1 MKSRKNPAPAAKEGG
16 DAQRSLFG
24 EILDWMLAPLLFV
37 WPISIAI
44 THYFAN
50 IVAGYPY
57 DQALRE
63 NVNAIAR
70 QIRYS
75 DSKPVINLSGSARA
89 VLRADE
95 VDSVYFHVVTREG
108 TRLAGDKELPVA
120 PELVRP
126 RDDTGE
132 ISFRDGEFNGQ
143 DLRIA
148 YQFLADPNRPDDRWL
163 VVEVGET
170 LEKRS
175 QLANKIIASVIL
187 PQFVIIPLA
196 VILVWFG
203 LSQGLK
209 PLTKLRSRIEARRPG
224 DLSPINTRKVPEEL
238 QPLIEAFNG
247 MLERM
252 ERNMEAQTRFIADA
266 AHQMRT
272 PLTGLKTQAQ
282 LAMREN
288 DPERLL
294 YALRQ
299 MAGAVDRASHLVNQL
314 LTLARAEAGSGAAS
328 QPLAPMNLDKL
339 LREIVEDWVMRA
351 LENYIDMGYEP
362 ADGVTEIEG
371 NSFLLRE
378 MINNLIDNALR
389 YTPVGGQVTCRVVRR
404 RSEGGES
411 EVVLEI
417 EDSGIGITEE
427 QSELVFERFYR
438 VDDAGTEGS
447 GLGLP
452 IVREIAELHHAQ
464 ASLRPNPKGQGSIAR
479 VVFPA
484 YQEPRPELA
493 EDAPLASAWNRSL
506 PPPGS
511 V

>member
-1 MKSRKNPAPAAKEGG
+1 MVWAIALKNPTTTPNQPKAAAG
-16 DAQRSLFG
+16 DSQRSLFG

-37 WPISIAI
+37 WPISIAV

-50 IVAGYPY
+50 SVAAYPY

-70 QIRYS
+70 QIKFV
-75 DSKPVINLSGSARA
+75 DNKPVVNLSGSARA
-89 VLRADE
+89 LLRADE
-95 VDSVYFHVVTREG
+95 IDSVYFHVVGKEG
-108 TRLAGDKELPVA
+108 RFFAGDKELPLPRSYTRA
-120 PELVRP
+120 P
-126 RDDTGE
+126 DDAGE
-132 ISFRDGEFNGQ
+132 ISFRDTELNGQ
-143 DLRIA
+143 DLRVA
-148 YQFLADPNRPDDRWL
+148 YQYLADPGHPEERWL
-163 VVEVGET
+163 LVEVGET

-203 LSQGLK
+203 LSQGLR
-209 PLTKLRSRIEARRPG
+209 PLTKLRERIEARNQG
-224 DLSPINTRKVPEEL
+224 DLSPISTRKVPEEL
-238 QPLIEAFNG
+238 RPLIDAFNG

-252 ERNMEAQTRFIADA
+252 QRNLEAQTRFIADA

-314 LTLARAEAGSGAAS
+314 LALARAEAGGGGNYALM
-328 QPLAPMNLDKL
+328 PLDLDRL

-351 LENYIDMGYEP
+351 MEAYIDIGFEP
-362 ADGVTEIEG
+362 ADSPAEVEG
-371 NSFLLRE
+371 NAFLLRE

-389 YTPVGGQVTCRVVRR
+389 YTPEGGHITCRVRR
-404 RSEGGES
+404 EGQS
-411 EVVLEI
+411 AVLEV

-427 QSELVFERFYR
+427 QAELVFERFYR
-438 VDDAGTEGS
+438 VNDAGPEGS

-452 IVREIAELHHAQ
+452 IVREIAELHGAH
-464 ASLRPNPKGQGSIAR
+464 ASLSPNPKERGTIAR
-479 VVFPA
+479 VVFPIYA
-484 YQEPRPELA
+484 APAPENEEPPVL
-493 EDAPLASAWNRSL
+493 L
-506 PPPGS
+506 PPPPTGM